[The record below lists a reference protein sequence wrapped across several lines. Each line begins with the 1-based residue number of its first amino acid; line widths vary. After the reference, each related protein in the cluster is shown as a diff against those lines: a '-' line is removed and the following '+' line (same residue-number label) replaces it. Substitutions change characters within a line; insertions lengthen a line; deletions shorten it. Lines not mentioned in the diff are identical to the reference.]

1 MLQLETPRNERNTM
15 QTKNYLTVQTS
26 TPAAPGASHRLGFAG
41 VWLLTLL
48 ALGLAGCQTSP
59 FATNTGSA
67 TASITVARPL
77 PAVALATDTV
87 FLKHG
92 FTGGRT
98 SPNEFTFTH
107 AGNRGPQS
115 AHAGSLEK
123 FDERVVVTLKP
134 YGDTVTVTCD
144 AKWVEN
150 PNETGVRTGPKVWGA
165 DAKTY
170 QDLLDEIEARLK

>member
-1 MLQLETPRNERNTM
+1 MKTM
-15 QTKNYLTVQTS
+15 QPNAKSIVPPSARAHPESNRR
-26 TPAAPGASHRLGFAG
+26 PGFAG
-41 VWLLTLL
+41 LGLLVLL
-48 ALGLAGCQTSP
+48 ALGVTTGCQTSP
-59 FATNTGSA
+59 FATDTGSA
-67 TASITVARPL
+67 KASIRVARPL
-77 PAVALATDTV
+77 PQVALATDTV

-107 AGNRGPQS
+107 PGSRGPQS

-123 FDERVVVTLKP
+123 FDERVVVTLKT
-134 YGDTVTVTCD
+134 YGDTVTVSCD
-144 AKWVEN
+144 ATWVEK